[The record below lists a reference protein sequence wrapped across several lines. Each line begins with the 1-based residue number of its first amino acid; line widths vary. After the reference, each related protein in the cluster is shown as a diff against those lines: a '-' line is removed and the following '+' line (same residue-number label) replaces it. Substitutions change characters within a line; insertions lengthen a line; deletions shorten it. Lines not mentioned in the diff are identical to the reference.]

1 MWYSVQRLGIN
12 QIASFMDEIKRS
24 ANLDV
29 SKCITNHS
37 VRKTL
42 VKKLKKA
49 GVSNTEI
56 IAITGHKTEDSLK
69 HYDEVDIDNHRRISM
84 W

>member
-1 MWYSVQRLGIN
+1 
-12 QIASFMDEIKRS
+12 MDEIKRS

-56 IAITGHKTEDSLK
+56 IAITGHKSEDSLK
-69 HYDEVDIDNHRRISM
+69 TL
-84 W
+84 